1 VALAFHNLPAT
12 TAIVAIVGDSLLSG
26 RPPREYEIRIITNL
40 VIWLLP
46 DDSSDW
52 RLAMAWIKT
61 IPEKEA
67 TGELAEL
74 YRRVGHNMGLVP
86 NILKSLSL
94 RAEATDAVARLGSVV
109 TFGASR
115 LGRVRE
121 EMIATVVSSI
131 NRCHY

>member
-1 VALAFHNLPAT
+1 
-12 TAIVAIVGDSLLSG
+12 
-26 RPPREYEIRIITNL
+26 
-40 VIWLLP
+40 
-46 DDSSDW
+46 
-52 RLAMAWIKT
+52 MAWIKT